1 MKHAKR
7 IKKLPP
13 TSSEAR
19 DEGPRLIP
27 IDNKPQR
34 DDQFD
39 PASGSYVA
47 LADRAL
53 KLWAKSAESEP
64 PRSRPRRKS

>member
-1 MKHAKR
+1 MKHAKKV
-7 IKKLPP
+7 KKLPP

-27 IDNKPQR
+27 LDNNSQR
-34 DDQFD
+34 YPQFD
-39 PASGSYVA
+39 PVSGSYAA

-53 KLWAKSAESEP
+53 KLWAKTSDRSEP
-64 PRSRPRRKS
+64 RPKPRRK